1 MLSHQCITRI
11 RYAPKRAPC
20 PTCGRRGQSKRI
32 LHRRLRTL
40 AYHRIAWLEVT
51 YAVYQSRCACC
62 HYFRTWPLDVP
73 PKADYDA
80 TVRQAVLDRLLH
92 DRLNVEQTRAAM
104 KRDFLVELSECFVYD
119 CLRWQLTRL
128 NLATHR
134 RMVLQRFSGTLCVD
148 ELHLGVYTLLLATDP
163 LADLAVG
170 FALVGANDKDHMR
183 RFLRNLAC
191 WGLRPEVVVS
201 DGSNLYPE
209 LLTQIWPQA
218 RHQLC
223 VFHLLRDLLD
233 KVLAAVRRL
242 RRAQASRGRAGRKR
256 RRGRSGDRQKARRQ
270 RQGPTA
276 KDKAAFVW
284 KHRFLMV
291 KRTAKLTKAEWDNL
305 VQMFQ
310 YLPELRP
317 LWNFSRDLYRLLD
330 DSKSLRVARW
340 RYTLLCHD
348 SKYQGV
354 RELVEALDLLAEPK
368 LVKAMAFVQ
377 QPAEG
382 QVRTNNHVERLN
394 RRLRF
399 AEKVRYRWRRRK
411 WVVRWVVLLLN
422 VCWQQTAKATAAD
435 TGEKRPEE
443 RLPRKAR
450 AKDRKRVA

>member
-1 MLSHQCITRI
+1 
-11 RYAPKRAPC
+11 
-20 PTCGRRGQSKRI
+20 
-32 LHRRLRTL
+32 L

-51 YAVYQSRCACC
+51 YAEYQARCACC

-92 DRLNVEQTRAAM
+92 DRLNIEQTKAAM
-104 KRDFLVELSECFVYD
+104 QHDFLVKLSEGFVYD
-119 CLRWQLTRL
+119 CLRWQLARL
-128 NLATHR
+128 NLAAHH
-134 RMVLQRFSGTLCVD
+134 RMVRQRFSGTLCVD

-163 LADLAVG
+163 LADLPVG
-170 FALVGANDKDHMR
+170 FALVRANDREHMR
-183 RFLRNLAC
+183 RFLRNLAR

-209 LLTQIWPQA
+209 LVAQIWPQA

-223 VFHLLRDLLD
+223 VFHLLRELLD

-256 RRGRSGDRQKARRQ
+256 QAGRPRKEQKARRQ

-276 KDKAAFVW
+276 KDKAVFVW
-284 KHRFLMV
+284 KNRFLIV
-291 KRTAKLTKAEWDNL
+291 KRTAKLTKGDWNNL

-317 LWNFSRDLYRLLD
+317 LWYFSRELHRLLD

-348 SKYQGV
+348 SNYQGV
-354 RELVEALDLLAEPK
+354 RELVEALDLLSGTK
-368 LVKAMAFVQ
+368 LVKAMAFVE
-377 QPAEG
+377 QPAES

-399 AEKVRYRWRRRK
+399 AEKVRYRWRKRK
-411 WVVRWVVLLLN
+411 WVVCWVVLLLD
-422 VCWQQTAKATAAD
+422 VCWQQAAESLAVD
-435 TGEKRPEE
+435 TGETRPEK
-443 RLPRKAR
+443 RLPRKPRGKGSKKA
-450 AKDRKRVA
+450 A